1 LEPPVHSNI
10 RIVGGGLIEIEN
22 WPLVCRKSS
31 VSRKAVVR
39 KFGVG
44 TGVSKIASCKVF
56 ARFIEV
62 PDFAVEN
69 HLWILFTEK

>member
-1 LEPPVHSNI
+1 MKFKEA
-10 RIVGGGLIEIEN
+10 N

-39 KFGVG
+39 KFSVG

-69 HLWILFTEK
+69 HLWILFTEKIDFSIFLNF